1 MPTFILHTNT
11 DALDEGKSDLI
22 HKEACRILA
31 TEIGKSKDFVM
42 TSLRFDANLKFGN
55 SDTNCAF
62 AEVKNVG
69 NLSADCTASISL
81 SLSQLLEKE
90 LVIPPERFYIE
101 FQESE
106 RRLWG
111 WSGKTFG

>member
-1 MPTFILHTNT
+1 MDT
-11 DALDEGKSDLI
+11 LDKRKSDLI
-22 HKEACRILA
+22 HKEASRILA
-31 TEIGKSKDFVM
+31 TEIGKSEDFVM
-42 TSLRFDANLKFGN
+42 TLLRFDANLKFGH
-55 SDTNCAF
+55 SDANCAY

-69 NLSADCTASISL
+69 NLPSDCTASISL
-81 SLSQLLEKE
+81 TLSRLLEKE
-90 LVIPPERFYIE
+90 LTIPPERFYIE

>member
-1 MPTFILHTNT
+1 MPSFILHTNT
-11 DALDEGKSDLI
+11 EALEEGKSDLI
-22 HKEACRILA
+22 HEEACRILA
-31 TEIGKSKDFVM
+31 TAIGKSKDFVM
-42 TSLRFDANLKFGN
+42 TSLRFEANLKFGN

-81 SLSQLLEKE
+81 SLTQLIEKE
-90 LVIPPERFYIE
+90 LAIPPERFYIE